1 MEKTIATSLH
11 PAPAE
16 REVRQAVRIGNP
28 NVFALC
34 AFGFS
39 LLMLGVELTFVHAAA
54 GAAAYGVLFA
64 GVLEFVAGMWLLA
77 RGESYL
83 SSIVTL
89 FGAWLLGYFL
99 YLTQG
104 RTLGLVSPAGTATY
118 LLALLPPIA
127 FLAIPAFKWR
137 RGVLSAAFV
146 SLFLLVL
153 ALGLSVAL
161 ASAALKYAA
170 GAMAFASMFFIW
182 WLAVRNVL
190 ELLHE
195 HA

>member
-1 MEKTIATSLH
+1 MEKAAAAAHPIPLASPSLQ
-11 PAPAE
+11 
-16 REVRQAVRIGNP
+16 VSRIGNP

-39 LLMLGVELTFVHAAA
+39 LLLLGVELTFAHAAA
-54 GAAAYGVLFA
+54 GGALYGVLFA
-64 GVLEFVAGMWLLA
+64 GALEFIAGMWLLA
-77 RGESYL
+77 KGESYL

-99 YLTQG
+99 YMTHG
-104 RTLGLVSPAGTATY
+104 RGLGLFNPAGAAAY
-118 LLALLPPIA
+118 ILALLPPIA

-153 ALGLSVAL
+153 VLGLSVML
-161 ASAALKYAA
+161 ASAPLKYAA
-170 GAMAFASMFFIW
+170 GVLAFASMFFIW

-195 HA
+195 H

>member
-1 MEKTIATSLH
+1 MEKAAAVAHPIPLASPSLQ
-11 PAPAE
+11 
-16 REVRQAVRIGNP
+16 VSRIGNP

-39 LLMLGVELTFVHAAA
+39 LLLLGVELTFAHAAA
-54 GAAAYGVLFA
+54 GGALYGVLFA
-64 GVLEFVAGMWLLA
+64 GALEFIAGMWLLA
-77 RGESYL
+77 KGESYL

-99 YLTQG
+99 YMTHG
-104 RTLGLVSPAGTATY
+104 RGLGLFNPAGAAAY
-118 LLALLPPIA
+118 ILALLPPIA

-153 ALGLSVAL
+153 ALGLSVML
-161 ASAALKYAA
+161 ASAPLKYAA
-170 GAMAFASMFFIW
+170 GVLAFASMFFIW

-195 HA
+195 H

>member
-1 MEKTIATSLH
+1 MEKAIAAPLH
-11 PAPAE
+11 TAAPTADA
-16 REVRQAVRIGNP
+16 RQPSRIGNP
-28 NVFALC
+28 SIFALC

-39 LLMLGVELTFVHAAA
+39 LLMLGVELTFVHSAA

-77 RGESYL
+77 KGESYL

-89 FGAWLLGYFL
+89 FGGWLLGYFF
-99 YLTQG
+99 YLTHG
-104 RTLGLVSPAGTATY
+104 RGLGLVSPGGTAAY
-118 LLALLPPIA
+118 LLALLPPIV

-137 RGVLSAAFV
+137 RGVLAAAFV

-161 ASAALKYAA
+161 ASEALKHAA

-182 WLAVRNVL
+182 WLAVRNVM

-195 HA
+195 R

>member
-1 MEKTIATSLH
+1 MDKAIATPLH
-11 PAPAE
+11 PVPPVTE
-16 REVRQAVRIGNP
+16 TGRQPRIGNP

-39 LLMLGVELTFVHAAA
+39 LLMLGVELTFAHAAA

-64 GVLEFVAGMWLLA
+64 GALELIAGMWLIA
-77 RGESYL
+77 KGESYL
-83 SSIVTL
+83 ASIVTL

-104 RTLGLVSPAGTATY
+104 KGLGHVNPAGTATY
-118 LLALLPPIA
+118 LLALLPPVA

-153 ALGLSVAL
+153 ALGLS
-161 ASAALKYAA
+161 AALGSEPLKLAA
-170 GAMAFASMFFIW
+170 GLFAFVAMFFIW

-195 HA
+195 P

>member
-1 MEKTIATSLH
+1 MEKAIATHLH
-11 PAPAE
+11 PIPIGAEASRPA
-16 REVRQAVRIGNP
+16 RIGNP

-39 LLMLGVELTFVHAAA
+39 LLMLGVELTFAHAAA

-64 GVLEFVAGMWLLA
+64 GALELIAGMWLLA
-77 RGESYL
+77 KGESYL
-83 SSIVTL
+83 ASIVTL

-99 YLTQG
+99 YLTHG
-104 RTLGLVSPAGTATY
+104 GGLGLVNPAGTAAY

-153 ALGLSVAL
+153 ALGLS
-161 ASAALKYAA
+161 AALGSAPLKLAA
-170 GAMAFASMFFIW
+170 GLLAFVAMFFIW

-195 HA
+195 G

>member
-1 MEKTIATSLH
+1 MEKAAAAAH
-11 PAPAE
+11 PIPLASPSPQ
-16 REVRQAVRIGNP
+16 VSRIGNP

-39 LLMLGVELTFVHAAA
+39 LLLLGVELTFAHAAA
-54 GAAAYGVLFA
+54 GGALYGVLFA
-64 GVLEFVAGMWLLA
+64 GALEFIAGMWLLA
-77 RGESYL
+77 KGESYL

-99 YLTQG
+99 YMTHG
-104 RTLGLVSPAGTATY
+104 RGLGLFNPAGAAAY
-118 LLALLPPIA
+118 ILALLPPIA
-127 FLAIPAFKWR
+127 FLAIPALKWR

-153 ALGLSVAL
+153 ALGLSVML
-161 ASAALKYAA
+161 ASAPLKYAA
-170 GAMAFASMFFIW
+170 GVLAFASMFFIW

-195 HA
+195 H